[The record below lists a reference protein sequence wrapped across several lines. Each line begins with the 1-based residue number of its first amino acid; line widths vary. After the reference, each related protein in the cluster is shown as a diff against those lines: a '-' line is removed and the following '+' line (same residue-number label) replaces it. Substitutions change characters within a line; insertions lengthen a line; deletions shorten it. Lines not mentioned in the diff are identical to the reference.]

1 MGILRYCGHLKTN
14 FAKRFAPI
22 FDGTWIAY
30 LQDVSIISYRLLPL
44 LLMMFF
50 QDTYVIHVQL

>member
-44 LLMMFF
+44 LLMYELFF
-50 QDTYVIHVQL
+50 KIRM